1 VIALAPDP
9 ALPQR
14 DALLDPQVA
23 SRVLGERLVGRDR
36 PRVQVGFAKYRT
48 GESLRVAYRVEVDGG
63 WRHVA
68 ARTFEDSERA
78 YRRAMSA
85 ADGLRPV
92 AHAPEVGAVLWAFPN
107 DRRLT
112 SLAMLDGESAAL
124 GGLLGCT
131 VTTRVVAYAPE
142 RSACAQCLDVDGRV
156 VAYAKVQGGE
166 AAGRDRRGRAALA
179 AAAADPD
186 LRLPRL
192 LGATDDTVLL
202 EPVPGRSLDTL
213 PDAQLSGAL
222 RRLGAALGALH
233 TFSSPPEIRFN
244 RLDMGRLA
252 TAAAV
257 VARARPDAAAAAE
270 RLLGRLVVC
279 RTDGA
284 PDVCLHGDANL
295 RNAVLTP
302 GPVGR
307 HDAFGARLEAADGR
321 VALIDLEDVS
331 AGPAAADLGQVLAVL
346 LARGVDAG
354 DALLAGYARRADRPD
369 AAALRWHTA
378 ASVLGRVALPA
389 VTHVR
394 PDLLAR
400 LPALLDA
407 AGALLA

>member
-1 VIALAPDP
+1 M
-9 ALPQR
+9 
-14 DALLDPQVA
+14 
-23 SRVLGERLVGRDR
+23 
-36 PRVQVGFAKYRT
+36 
-48 GESLRVAYRVEVDGG
+48 
-63 WRHVA
+63 A
-68 ARTFEDSERA
+68 AAE
-78 YRRAMSA
+78 
-85 ADGLRPV
+85 GLRPV

-124 GGLLGCT
+124 ARLLGRT

-142 RSACAQCLDVDGRV
+142 RSASAQCLDGDGRV
-156 VAYAKVQGGE
+156 VAYAKLQGGE
-166 AAGRDRRGRAALA
+166 AAGRDRRGLAALA
-179 AAAADPD
+179 AAADDPD
-186 LRLPRL
+186 LRIPRL

-213 PDAQLSGAL
+213 PDAQLPGAL

-233 TFSSPPEIRFN
+233 TLSPPPEIRFN
-244 RLDMGRLA
+244 RLDGGRLA

-270 RLLGRLVVC
+270 RLLSRLVV
-279 RTDGA
+279 RRDDWG

-295 RNAVLTP
+295 RNAFLAE
-302 GPVGR
+302 
-307 HDAFGARLEAADGR
+307 DR

-354 DALLAGYARRADRPD
+354 DALLAGYARRAERPD